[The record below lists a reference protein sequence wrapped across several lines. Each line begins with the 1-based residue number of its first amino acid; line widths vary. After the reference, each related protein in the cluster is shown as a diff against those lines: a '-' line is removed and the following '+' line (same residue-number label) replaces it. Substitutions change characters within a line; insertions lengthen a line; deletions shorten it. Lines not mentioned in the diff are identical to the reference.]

1 MTRPDPS
8 ATSPGPSTAR
18 PGPSASPPDP
28 SEARPGPSP
37 APPDREALRDHLVRT
52 RIAGDV
58 ATSRENNLD
67 HYRSLANRDPYHL
80 FGLTLRG
87 RWSYRDV
94 LELMA
99 GSAGVVADPGHR
111 EGQDTIDPDLTI
123 AAVEAMGDTI
133 AGVLRR
139 GAPRVLMATGHPTG
153 LLTVH
158 LALARLLRRHGAVM
172 MSPAEG
178 WSYWGSGYGRKRKI
192 RYMDDVAM
200 LDDRGAFVHTHDP
213 APMEAMLDGITG
225 PGAGRPDLV
234 IADHGWAGAAGEAG
248 LLTVG
253 FADSNDPALFVG
265 EAEGK
270 IAVTVPLDDNVLPRH
285 YDPLT
290 KYLVERVVRA
300 L

>member
-1 MTRPDPS
+1 MSR
-8 ATSPGPSTAR
+8 A
-18 PGPSASPPDP
+18 
-28 SEARPGPSP
+28 E
-37 APPDREALRDHLVRT
+37 LLDHLVRT

-80 FGLTLRG
+80 FGLTFDEG
-87 RWSYRDV
+87 WTYRDV

-99 GSAGVVADPGHR
+99 KSAGVVADPAHR
-111 EGQDTIDPDLTI
+111 EGADTIDPERTL
-123 AAVEAMGDTI
+123 AAVEEMGDVI
-133 AGVLRR
+133 AGVLAT
-139 GAPRVLMATGHPTG
+139 GGPRILVATGHPTG

-158 LALARLLRRHGAVM
+158 LALARLARECGAHLLT
-172 MSPAEG
+172 PAED
-178 WSYWGSGYGRKRKI
+178 WSYVGSGFGRRRKI
-192 RYMDDVAM
+192 RYLDDVAM

-213 APMEAMLDGITG
+213 APMEAMLAELGED
-225 PGAGRPDLV
+225 RPDLV

-248 LLTVG
+248 ILTVG

-285 YDPLT
+285 YAPLT
-290 KYLVERVVRA
+290 RHLVERVTSA